1 MPLSQPLPH
10 SEEMEMTV
18 GRNPAMTPEDITSPA
33 LVSCQLL
40 KPTDGFLLF
49 FFSFSSSSLFSSPVS
64 CQGVCYNHM
73 SIITVFYFL
82 SFALLQHWSAELFIL
97 PLEQNPAQSF
107 SLSSQALSISVTGKL
122 PEFHSLTQ
130 CL

>member
-40 KPTDGFLLF
+40 KPTDGFL
-49 FFSFSSSSLFSSPVS
+49 FSSSFP
-64 CQGVCYNHM
+64 
-73 SIITVFYFL
+73 F
-82 SFALLQHWSAELFIL
+82 L
-97 PLEQNPAQSF
+97 PLPFFPLLYPVKVCA
-107 SLSSQALSISVTGKL
+107 IT
-122 PEFHSLTQ
+122 T
-130 CL
+130 